1 MSVIV
6 DLTTVYVENVSP
18 ILDITSDECE
28 PIVVFHRCVV
38 DLSIVNDDDVTPIVV
53 KRCVVDLSIAND
65 DDVTPIVVK
74 RCIVDLSIAND
85 DDVTPIVALRRSIVD
100 VSDINYDVVPIVKRP
115 RLLLG
120 AKECI
125 KQERLILKLRELP
138 RELVMKIF
146 DDYLDVIFIKEILM
160 TPTNILRATICIHHS
175 IESRIVPSKT
185 LTDIS
190 TISKFI
196 IEHLRERASMFI
208 IFALRNSVVVPSLQV
223 NDSFDYYEPNKY
235 GKYIVLKVFKSSAI
249 VQRIKHQEKKLYYNG
264 MVFKTVVKVSQK
276 RRISMKILNNR
287 CIFNPEREQSVCFI
301 NNLGTPTE
309 IVYYSD
315 GGVIVEKHR
324 NMSNYI
330 IE

>member
-1 MSVIV
+1 MSVII
-6 DLTTVYVENVSP
+6 DLTVCAENVSP

-38 DLSIVNDDDVTPIVV
+38 DLSIVNDEMPIVV
-53 KRCVVDLSIAND
+53 L
-65 DDVTPIVVK
+65 K
-74 RCIVDLSIAND
+74 RCIVDLSDIND
-85 DDVTPIVALRRSIVD
+85 DVVAL
-100 VSDINYDVVPIVKRP
+100 PIVKRP
-115 RLLLG
+115 RLLIG
-120 AKECI
+120 AKEYI
-125 KQERLILKLRELP
+125 EQERLILKLRELP

-175 IESRIVPSKT
+175 IESRIVPSKA

-196 IEHLRERASMFI
+196 IEHLRERATMFI
-208 IFALRNSVVVPSLQV
+208 IFAMRNSVIVPSLKV

-249 VQRIKHQEKKLYYNG
+249 VQRVKYQENKLYYKG
-264 MVFKTVVKVSQK
+264 MVLNTVVKVSQK

-287 CIFNPEREQSVCFI
+287 CIFNTEREQSVCYI

-309 IVYYSD
+309 IVYYCD
-315 GGVIVEKHR
+315 GRVIVEKHR